1 MKHFLIL
8 ASLLLAST
16 VHLAGHTVTTDHET
30 TPAWFK
36 AASQPAPGSGALL
49 LASFTPFKPSV
60 RFYNDA
66 TYFYIESDSMPDATL
81 MPNPMV
87 GITAWQQQIPITVGY
102 FGHITNPE
110 TDATSLGYGQPNV
123 WRVPLV
129 PVAAASPIPIS
140 AGNFQRGAI
149 AIAVNG
155 IPIFNPRNN
164 TGRVSYEIGELDA
177 YGGHCGRAD
186 DYHYHIAPTHLTA
199 VVGGDKPIAWALDG
213 YPIYGYLEPDGSA
226 LQPFDADGGHN
237 HGSWGY
243 HYHAR
248 GSAIT
253 GPQSPY
259 LMNAMHG
266 TVVNYGGQVDPQ
278 PTVGAVTTAGS
289 PLSGALITGFT
300 RPAKDQYELTY
311 TVSGTTY
318 KVAWQVDRIAHTVAI
333 QREAPTGNTNGT
345 YTSAARFNSYPLSGT
360 SLAKLPDTGQ
370 TLNATATFGEDSDY
384 AINPPAYT
392 DNGNG
397 TVTDTVTGL
406 MWQKTDSGE
415 MTWDTARTSA
425 PTALGGFSDWRLPTA
440 QEAFS
445 ILNHNTNPALNS
457 TYFVNNAGGTPGY
470 FWTSDL
476 FYGDNTKVWATNAGG
491 GIGPHPKTATTSA
504 GGSSRFHARYVRGS
518 KPNVGHN
525 YINNNDGTV
534 TDVDTG
540 LMWSQTPSSTL
551 GWVNAITYAENLT
564 LAGYADWRLPN
575 IKELQ
580 SLIDVTRATASGSTL
595 TPCINRILFPAV
607 TATAHWS
614 STSVKSGTPAQAWLA
629 DLGVT
634 TTSSPARNQQGIVSY
649 EPYASAYPALAVRSV
664 ATASVSQGRA
674 ATTTINLLPAGQRVS
689 GVGQITATDGTIWT
703 VPAATQFAIGNKA
716 SDLYNEVTGVK
727 PANIAA
733 AAAAIASVPT
743 VVVDAD
749 GEVITGYIFADNYF
763 ELYVNGTLVA
773 VDPVTYTPFNSCV
786 VKFKAKRPITYAI
799 KLVDWE
805 ENLGLGTELNGG
817 NNYYAGDGGLIASF
831 SDGTVTNGNWK
842 AQSFNIAPLDNP
854 NQVVELANG
863 THDSSAAITHALTDT
878 AYALHYAVP
887 ADWFATTFNDTFWP
901 AATTFTEAA
910 VGVNNKPAYTNF
922 PAQFSASGAQFIWSS
937 NLVLDN
943 EVIVRFTGSAAS
955 STAPAFTTQ
964 PSSATVIVGGAATF
978 TAAASGNPTP
988 TYQWQKSGVTIAGA
1002 TSTTYTIASTGTGDA
1017 GSYTVVATNSSGA
1030 VTSSSATLT
1039 VNPAPP
1045 VLPTTQLVI
1054 TGKPVALGIVTSTT
1068 GTIKWQVST
1077 DSGSTYTDLADNA
1090 TYRGTTTAV
1099 LEILQ
1104 ATNALN
1110 NNRYRYQVTLSG
1122 QTTASTA
1129 TTLSVKPAYLLMP
1142 VGLKIDSANNLYVT
1156 DAAAQVV
1163 VKITS
1168 DFKIASLAGTAIAI
1182 GSTDGTGTVARFNEP
1197 TDLVINDDGSFLLTD
1212 TSNASVRKVTTAG
1225 VVTTFAGTSGSKG
1238 STDGTGAAARF
1249 SAPVGITRD
1258 ATGNV
1263 YVADQTNHVIRRIT
1277 PAGVVTTLAGTAGTV
1292 GSTDG
1297 TGAAARFNL
1306 PTGVA
1311 MNSVDA
1317 LYVADLGS
1325 HTLRK
1330 VTSSGVVTTFA
1341 GTAGT
1346 SGSVDGTGT
1355 AARFNKPSGLAL
1367 DTAGNLYVADT
1378 GNSTVRKVSPAGV
1391 VTTLAG
1397 LSAIAGLKDG
1407 TGALAWFNEPEGVT
1421 ADASGNLYLADTGN
1435 AVIRKITPAGVV
1447 TTLTLTGT
1455 VPVITTQPAS
1465 VSVTTGSAA
1474 SLSVTAS
1481 GDGVLTY
1488 QWKKDG
1494 TDVSG
1499 ATTATYAISATS
1511 STSAGSYTVVV
1522 SNFLGSVTS
1531 SAATLTVN
1539 AAPAPAPTPAPSSG
1553 GGGGGGGGAPS
1564 YGFLALLALWA
1575 WRRWQRSVA

>member
-1 MKHFLIL
+1 MNLIALSLRLRWLQLPAGILIL
-8 ASLLLAST
+8 LLQRTPLLRVLVQGEARLVGNAAAILRSAFAVTAMGAYNSVAGATQWNVVAS
-16 VHLAGHTVTTDHET
+16 
-30 TPAWFK
+30 
-36 AASQPAPGSGALL
+36 
-49 LASFTPFKPSV
+49 
-60 RFYNDA
+60 
-66 TYFYIESDSMPDATL
+66 
-81 MPNPMV
+81 PN
-87 GITAWQQQIPITVGY
+87 
-102 FGHITNPE
+102 
-110 TDATSLGYGQPNV
+110 
-123 WRVPLV
+123 
-129 PVAAASPIPIS
+129 AASPTSGATNETFRIS
-140 AGNFQRGAI
+140 ATINTAATVEFTESGAP
-149 AIAVNG
+149 AILKSWRV
-155 IPIFNPRNN
+155 
-164 TGRVSYEIGELDA
+164 TGTL
-177 YGGHCGRAD
+177 
-186 DYHYHIAPTHLTA
+186 PTGLS
-199 VVGGDKPIAWALDG
+199 VVGGNPINV
-213 YPIYGYLEPDGSA
+213 SA
-226 LQPFDADGGHN
+226 
-237 HGSWGY
+237 
-243 HYHAR
+243 
-248 GSAIT
+248 
-253 GPQSPY
+253 PY
-259 LMNAMHG
+259 KM
-266 TVVNYGGQVDPQ
+266 
-278 PTVGAVTTAGS
+278 
-289 PLSGALITGFT
+289 
-300 RPAKDQYELTY
+300 
-311 TVSGTTY
+311 TVSGTPTTAGTY
-318 KVAWQVDRIAHTVAI
+318 PVTVTGYNQDNATGLSGSIQVIFTVTGGAAV
-333 QREAPTGNTNGT
+333 APTFTTQPRNVTVTAGGPATFSVVVATTANPTPTLQWTKNGANISGATTATYAIAATVEGDAGSYAAVATSTAGTATSTAAILTVNPALAAPSITTQPLSQTVTAGNAVTFSSAASGNPTPTYQWQKSGVNISGATSAT
-345 YTSAARFNSYPLSGT
+345 YTIASTAAGDAGNYAVVATSTSGSVT
-360 SLAKLPDTGQ
+360 S
-370 TLNATATFGEDSDY
+370 ATATL
-384 AINPPAYT
+384 
-392 DNGNG
+392 
-397 TVTDTVTGL
+397 TV
-406 MWQKTDSGE
+406 
-415 MTWDTARTSA
+415 SA
-425 PTALGGFSDWRLPTA
+425 
-440 QEAFS
+440 
-445 ILNHNTNPALNS
+445 
-457 TYFVNNAGGTPGY
+457 
-470 FWTSDL
+470 
-476 FYGDNTKVWATNAGG
+476 
-491 GIGPHPKTATTSA
+491 
-504 GGSSRFHARYVRGS
+504 
-518 KPNVGHN
+518 
-525 YINNNDGTV
+525 
-534 TDVDTG
+534 
-540 LMWSQTPSSTL
+540 
-551 GWVNAITYAENLT
+551 
-564 LAGYADWRLPN
+564 
-575 IKELQ
+575 
-580 SLIDVTRATASGSTL
+580 
-595 TPCINRILFPAV
+595 
-607 TATAHWS
+607 
-614 STSVKSGTPAQAWLA
+614 
-629 DLGVT
+629 
-634 TTSSPARNQQGIVSY
+634 
-649 EPYASAYPALAVRSV
+649 ALA
-664 ATASVSQGRA
+664 
-674 ATTTINLLPAGQRVS
+674 
-689 GVGQITATDGTIWT
+689 
-703 VPAATQFAIGNKA
+703 
-716 SDLYNEVTGVK
+716 
-727 PANIAA
+727 
-733 AAAAIASVPT
+733 
-743 VVVDAD
+743 
-749 GEVITGYIFADNYF
+749 
-763 ELYVNGTLVA
+763 
-773 VDPVTYTPFNSCV
+773 
-786 VKFKAKRPITYAI
+786 
-799 KLVDWE
+799 
-805 ENLGLGTELNGG
+805 
-817 NNYYAGDGGLIASF
+817 
-831 SDGTVTNGNWK
+831 
-842 AQSFNIAPLDNP
+842 
-854 NQVVELANG
+854 
-863 THDSSAAITHALTDT
+863 
-878 AYALHYAVP
+878 
-887 ADWFATTFNDTFWP
+887 
-901 AATTFTEAA
+901 
-910 VGVNNKPAYTNF
+910 
-922 PAQFSASGAQFIWSS
+922 
-937 NLVLDN
+937 
-943 EVIVRFTGSAAS
+943 
-955 STAPAFTTQ
+955 APAFTTQ

-988 TYQWQKSGVTIAGA
+988 TYQWQKGGVTIAGA

-1017 GSYTVVATNSSGA
+1017 GSYTVVATNSGGA
-1030 VTSSSATLT
+1030 VTSSAATLT

-1168 DFKIASLAGTAIAI
+1168 DFKIASLAGTAIAM
-1182 GSTDGTGTVARFNEP
+1182 GSADGTGTVARFNEP

-1212 TSNASVRKVTTAG
+1212 TSNASLRKVTTAG

-1238 STDGTGAAARF
+1238 SADGTGAAARF

-1258 ATGNV
+1258 TAGNV
-1263 YVADQTNHVIRRIT
+1263 YVADQTNHVIRRVT

-1311 MNSVDA
+1311 MNSAD
-1317 LYVADLGS
+1317 LIYVADFGS

-1346 SGSVDGTGT
+1346 SGSADGTGA

-1465 VSVTTGSAA
+1465 VSVTTGSSA

-1539 AAPAPAPTPAPSSG
+1539 AAPAPPTPPPSSG

-1575 WRRWQRSVA
+1575 WRRRQRSVA